1 MLHWPAATIYE
12 ALSGIA
18 AARPNAD
25 ALRFEGERITYGE
38 LLAESRALASGL
50 AELGVGPGDTIA
62 VWLAN
67 RPEWITTQLASSYL
81 GAAVVAV
88 NTRYRTHE
96 LEYLLRDA
104 ECSALVTERSF
115 LDTDFLATLAEVVPE
130 IRKGGP
136 TEFVPE
142 SIPSLDAVVALES
155 TGEFPAV
162 RAYEDVIAG
171 GETTTDENAR
181 GPEPATDPTAPACI
195 FYTSGTTSD
204 PKGCPQTNRSLL
216 NHSHQVGVHL
226 GVERGDVAL
235 GVLPFPGVWGHNALL
250 SALAHGIPLVIRTHF
265 EAGKTLRLIEERAVT
280 YYSALATMHRRL
292 IDHADFTPERV
303 ASLERG
309 AVGFLSMGYD
319 EAVFDRIEAA
329 LGFPLVQPYGLSEA
343 NSQVF
348 VGDPEDPIERRKRV
362 GGPLIHPEEESAKIV
377 DPETGAEQPP
387 GEEGELCLRGY
398 NVVEKYFGKPEATT
412 EAFEDAPASDT
423 SGSVGER
430 SSSEKWFHTGD
441 LVVQDE
447 AGYLYFR
454 SRLDDALRV
463 RGFLLAPRDIERV
476 LDDHPAVKG
485 SQVVGAPHPRHG
497 QVPVAFVEAA
507 DGSPVDE
514 GILEDFLAGRI
525 ADYKLP
531 AAFEFVDAFPRAEG
545 PHGAKVRKDEL
556 RERVADRFREE

>member
-1 MLHWPAATIYE
+1 MLHWPEATIYE
-12 ALSGIA
+12 ALSDVA
-18 AARPNAD
+18 AKRPDAD
-25 ALRFEGERITYGE
+25 ALRFEGERITYDE
-38 LLAESRALASGL
+38 LLAESRGLAGGL
-50 AELGVGPGDTIA
+50 AELGVSPGDTVA

-104 ECSALVTERSF
+104 ECSVLLTERSF
-115 LDTDFLATLAEVVPE
+115 LNTDFLATLAEVVPE
-130 IRKGGP
+130 IREESP
-136 TEFVPE
+136 MEFAPE
-142 SIPSLDAVVALES
+142 LIPSLDAVVALES
-155 TGEFPAV
+155 AREFSAV
-162 RAYEDVIAG
+162 RPYEDVIAG
-171 GETTTDENAR
+171 GETATGEDLDR
-181 GPEPATDPTAPACI
+181 PEPATDPTAPACV

-226 GVERGDVAL
+226 EVEREDVAL
-235 GVLPFPGVWGHNALL
+235 GALPFPGVWGHNAFL
-250 SALAHGIPLVIRTHF
+250 SALAHGIPLVIQTHF
-265 EAGKTLRLIEERAVT
+265 EAGKTLRLVEDQEVT

-292 IDHADFTPERV
+292 IDHADFAPERV
-303 ASLERG
+303 DSLECG

-319 EAVFDRIEAA
+319 EAVFERLEAA

-343 NSQVF
+343 NSQVV

-362 GGPLIHPEEESAKIV
+362 GGPLIHPEEENAKVV
-377 DPETGAEQPP
+377 DPETGAERPP

-398 NVVEKYFGKPEATT
+398 NVIDEYLGKPEATAG
-412 EAFEDAPASDT
+412 AFE
-423 SGSVGER
+423 GN
-430 SSSEKWFHTGD
+430 WLHTGD
-441 LVVQDE
+441 LAVRDE

-463 RGFLLAPRDIERV
+463 RGFLLAPRDIEVV

-485 SQVVGAPHPRHG
+485 SQVVDAPHPRHG
-497 QVPVAFVEAA
+497 QVPVAFVEPA
-507 DGSPVDE
+507 DSSPVDE
-514 GILEDFLAGRI
+514 ATLADFLAGRI

-531 AAFEFVDAFPRAEG
+531 AAFEFVDTFPRAEG

-556 RERVADRFREE
+556 RERVADRFLGE